1 MKSKLFILAFG
12 FICFFISLNRIND
25 WKGRMFQVDM
35 GGYHLYLTSAIIYQ
49 DIKKLDFYDE
59 INKKYQ
65 IYLEQHW
72 FVQQL
77 ENGNKANKYTIGTSL
92 HELPFFLIA
101 HAYSL
106 ASGTYTADGYSLPYE
121 WASILATIFWACIGL
136 YFLQKL
142 LNKYYNEWIVLF
154 VITSIAVGTNLYYYA
169 AFEQGMSHPY
179 SFFHFSLLLYL
190 TDKWHENFQSKYLLA
205 IALLLGI
212 IAITRVTNTM
222 AAIIPL
228 LWGINNKKYFVE
240 KYRKLFS
247 NYPTLI
253 LAAFLFFFV
262 LSIQLIYWKYVSGNW
277 ILYSYGE
284 ERFIWSKPEII
295 NGLFSFRKGWYIYTP
310 IAILG
315 TLGIFLMKKTR
326 AAQTPIFI
334 FFILFIYITFC
345 WWNWWYGCS
354 FGSRPMVETLAL
366 LALPLASFYEYISIK
381 KRAIKVLTSS
391 AVAFLI
397 LLNLFQSYQKSI
409 GVIHCDRMSFK
420 YYISTFGQLKA
431 DQSKEGLLYSEDKY
445 WEDMSVLDKDKNNSK

>member
-1 MKSKLFILAFG
+1 
-12 FICFFISLNRIND
+12 
-25 WKGRMFQVDM
+25 
-35 GGYHLYLTSAIIYQ
+35 
-49 DIKKLDFYDE
+49 
-59 INKKYQ
+59 
-65 IYLEQHW
+65 
-72 FVQQL
+72 
-77 ENGNKANKYTIGTSL
+77 
-92 HELPFFLIA
+92 
-101 HAYSL
+101 
-106 ASGTYTADGYSLPYE
+106 
-121 WASILATIFWACIGL
+121 
-136 YFLQKL
+136 
-142 LNKYYNEWIVLF
+142 
-154 VITSIAVGTNLYYYA
+154 
-169 AFEQGMSHPY
+169 MSHPY

-190 TDKWHENFQSKYLLA
+190 TDKWHENFRSKYLLA

-222 AAIIPL
+222 VAIIPL

-262 LSIQLIYWKYVSGNW
+262 LSIQLIYWKYESGDW

-310 IAILG
+310 IAIFG

-326 AAQTPIFI
+326 AAQTPIFV
-334 FFILFIYITFC
+334 FFILFTYITFC

-366 LALPLASFYEYISIK
+366 LALPLASFYEYTSIK
-381 KRAIKVLTSS
+381 KRTIKVRTSS
-391 AVAFLI
+391 AIAFLI
-397 LLNLFQSYQKSI
+397 FLNLFQSYQKKCWNNTLRS
-409 GVIHCDRMSFK
+409 MSFK

-431 DQSKEGLLYSEDKY
+431 D
-445 WEDMSVLDKDKNNSK
+445 